1 MRAEEKGLVLRL
13 DIDPQVPA
21 LLCGDPGRLRQ
32 ILINLL
38 GNAIKFT
45 AKGSVRLCLQQVSSD
60 AQGCE
65 LHGQVIDTGI
75 GIAPHAQ
82 AGIFDAFSQAD
93 SSISRK
99 FGGTG
104 LGLSIVA
111 RMLELM
117 HGRLWLESELG
128 HGSTFHFSLRL
139 SHSHATTPQP
149 QTTLEPSVTLPS
161 LQVLLVEDNEINA
174 ILARKLLERQQHQ
187 VTWARN
193 GQEALDL
200 LRQQRFD
207 LAFMDMYMPEMG
219 GLQATEQIRQHEA
232 RSHAHL
238 PIIAMTANA
247 LASDRDACLA
257 AGMDGYV
264 SKPINRQQLQE
275 EMQRILANHLPAASS
290 PMATHPAPPLSDV
303 DYLGAFKQVDPFI
316 VQVIGAPF
324 VAACRSEY
332 LEKMQRALLHGD
344 SQTLQLTAHSL
355 KALLGSFEL
364 SRAQVLAEQL
374 ELHSQHGELAQAAVV
389 LEQLA
394 AQVDCFLPLLAAHLT
409 AQPRA

>member
-1 MRAEEKGLVLRL
+1 MLGDVHHLGQVLL
-13 DIDPQVPA
+13 
-21 LLCGDPGRLRQ
+21 
-32 ILINLL
+32 NLL

-45 AKGSVRLCLQQVSSD
+45 AQGSVRLSLQRVSSD

-75 GIAPHAQ
+75 GIAPQAQ

-128 HGSTFHFSLRL
+128 RGSTFHFSLRL
-139 SHSHATTPQP
+139 NHSHAATLQP
-149 QTTLEPSVTLPS
+149 QTTLEPSAALPS

-232 RSHAHL
+232 GSHAHL

-264 SKPINRQQLQE
+264 SKPINRQQLLE
-275 EMQRILANHLPAASS
+275 EMQRVLASHLQAAS
-290 PMATHPAPPLSDV
+290 PPIATHTAPPPSNV

-316 VQVIGAPF
+316 LQVIGAPF

-344 SQTLQLTAHSL
+344 SQTLQLTAHSF

-374 ELHSQHGELAQAAVV
+374 ELHGQHGELAQAAVV

-394 AQVDCFLPLLAAHLT
+394 AQVDCFLPLLAAHLA
-409 AQPRA
+409 AQPGA